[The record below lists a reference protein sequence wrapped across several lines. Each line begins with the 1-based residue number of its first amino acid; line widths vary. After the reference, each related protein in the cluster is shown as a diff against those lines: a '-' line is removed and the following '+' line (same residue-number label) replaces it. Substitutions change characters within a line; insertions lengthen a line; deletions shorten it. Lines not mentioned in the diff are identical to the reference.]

1 MGFNFRKSFKIAP
14 GVRLNVSK
22 KGVTGVSV
30 GGKGARVTVGKKAV
44 RSSVSAP
51 GTGVSFSKVSSF
63 NSAQPSIQEQR
74 KKWNVP
80 TAIFVIS
87 VFGFFLFL
95 IWFNS

>member
-1 MGFNFRKSFKIAP
+1 MGFNFRKSLKIAP

-22 KGVTGVSV
+22 KGITGVSV

-44 RSSVSAP
+44 RSSVSVP
-51 GTGVSFSKVSSF
+51 GTGMSFSKVSSF
-63 NSAQPSIQEQR
+63 NNALPSIQGQK

-80 TAIFVIS
+80 TAIFVVS

-95 IWFNS
+95 IWFSS